1 MAKKQNIKI
10 ADILRRQP
18 GMRIEDLAKKVD
30 NDPEAVLTILND
42 PDFQSYL
49 KQTESAHLCQLRS
62 LHQIA
67 FDRITQVLD
76 EQKSLDKVESL
87 SKWLLNYTTD
97 SMLKVSELNGG
108 GGEGGESGNITI
120 NQMLGRDPFANKG
133 E

>member
-1 MAKKQNIKI
+1 MGKKPNIQI

-18 GMRIEDLAKKVD
+18 GIRIQDLAKKVN
-30 NDPEAVLTILND
+30 NDPEAVQNILND
-42 PDFQSYL
+42 PDFKSYL

-76 EQKSLDKVESL
+76 EQKSLDKVETL

-97 SMLKVSELNGG
+97 SILKVSEINAASGG
-108 GGEGGESGNITI
+108 DDSASNITI
-120 NQMLGRDPFANKG
+120 NQMLGRDPFAKK
-133 E
+133 

>member
-1 MAKKQNIKI
+1 MPKKPNIQI

-18 GMRIEDLAKKVD
+18 GMRIQDLAKKVD

-67 FDRITQVLD
+67 FDHITQVLD

-87 SKWLLNYTTD
+87 AKWLLTYTTD
-97 SMLKVSELNGG
+97 SMLKVSELNGSS
-108 GGEGGESGNITI
+108 GESGDGGNITI
-120 NQMLGRDPFANKG
+120 NQMLGRDPFQTKG
-133 E
+133 